1 MTGFISKSLAPRC
14 ERLTCCVLLSSAAV
28 VGSAF
33 LSPASCAAQVFTVE
47 RDHIAGKSA
56 NLATFKPTSVPLAT
70 VPLTPRTREE
80 LIRLFQSEQAFA
92 VRPLPLGRRGL
103 TLRANGPL
111 APSGNAYVNEL
122 EKVGISSKPGD
133 RLMISKFDVQKDTII
148 FEFNGG
154 PDKHHRILQHIQ
166 IGGGMASVPLAQ
178 DDGQEPVGSR
188 LTLTFSKFVPE
199 MDAAQLRGLIAPLLD
214 FSLKTPVQ
222 AFADTLPPKLKT
234 AVLDHE
240 VLVGMNR
247 EMVIKAVGMPDQKV
261 REMDGNMPF
270 EEWIYGEPPHEVQF
284 VRFNG
289 NRVIRLEIA
298 DVGQKPVIRDTD
310 ETDGYFAGQFV
321 HQVRLGD
328 AQPTG
333 PNQEHGPQAAPTLR
347 KPGEDLPDAVD
358 QQNQLK
364 RVQFPKD
371 DPKPNPIPPPPG
383 QTSSDQTSTGQGQT
397 GQDPTADSSAQNP
410 FPQNQP
416 GQGRSGRYPSSQ
428 LPGTGPG
435 TTPGSPNGSP
445 NGADIPQ

>member
-1 MTGFISKSLAPRC
+1 MNGFTLKSLSAPREHLAC
-14 ERLTCCVLLSSAAV
+14 GSLVLGVVLCISS
-28 VGSAF
+28 SC
-33 LSPASCAAQVFTVE
+33 PAQIFTVE

-56 NLATFKPTSVPLAT
+56 NLATFRPTSVPLAS
-70 VPLTPRTREE
+70 VPLNTQTREE

-103 TLRANGPL
+103 ALRANGQL
-111 APSGNAYVNEL
+111 IPSGKAYVDEL
-122 EKVGISSKPGD
+122 EKNGISSKPGD
-133 RLMISKFDVQKDTII
+133 RLIISKFEIKPDAII

-154 PDKHHRILQHIQ
+154 PEKHHRILQHIQ

-188 LTLTFSKFVPE
+188 LTLTFAKFVPE
-199 MDAAQLRGLIAPLLD
+199 MGAAQLRGLIAPMLD
-214 FSLKTPVQ
+214 FSLKTPVE

-247 EMVIKAVGMPDQKV
+247 EMVIKAVGIPDQKV
-261 REMDGNMPF
+261 REMDGQTPF

-298 DVGQKPVIRDTD
+298 DVGQKLIIRDQD
-310 ETDGYFAGQFV
+310 ETNGYFAGQFV

-333 PNQEHGPQAAPTLR
+333 PNQEHGPSVAPTLR
-347 KPGEDLPDAVD
+347 KPGENLPDAVD

-371 DPKPNPIPPPPG
+371 DPKPNPIPAPPS
-383 QTSSDQTSTGQGQT
+383 QTSADQGQPA
-397 GQDPTADSSAQNP
+397 QDPTADSSAQNP
-410 FPQNQP
+410 FPQNPSQQT
-416 GQGRSGRYPSSQ
+416 GSGRNPSS
-428 LPGTGPG
+428 LPPGTLPG
-435 TTPGSPNGSP
+435 TTPGRTP
-445 NGADIPQ
+445 GADFPQ